1 MAESD
6 RERARRVLEALR
18 ALPPGTLDTAL
29 AHAYGDD
36 ATRLAAVRAALSSAD
51 PEAALAEALGSVVR
65 GGPSEHFLVDLVR
78 EAKGAARDVTRAP
91 GQLNDLA
98 RARRELAFVG
108 RAVREVTVD
117 GELRAVLD
125 DALSLLGDAGPFAAV
140 KSAIAAASDAQHLL
154 ADIARGTAAP
164 DEVRAGIEALHA
176 AKATVEAARDQ
187 LAGASH
193 LIEVAR
199 QFAVDH
205 GDTDAEARLA
215 VAEAAL
221 AEGRPGR
228 RERWQAAFDKA
239 IDAQLLPLARAAATR
254 VQMFAMA
261 AGEQQPIVDVAHR
274 LAALA
279 RTEGDQA
286 TLLEAL
292 GDQALA
298 LAQLGQAE
306 RARQSVLDAKAVA
319 GDEAMAVLRTSLL
332 DAQVS
337 ELLGDAAAARKLL
350 RQVMQYGRD
359 VPGSTH
365 LIGWAALHL
374 GRLEA
379 AHGQRFQ
386 AGQNLELAQQ
396 VGQASGDDA
405 LFGLAVQARI
415 EHAADRATAERLLAS
430 VAGAPQAI
438 RDELRATFERVWDS
452 APRG

>member
-1 MAESD
+1 MAQSD
-6 RERARRVLEALR
+6 RERARRILEALR
-18 ALPPGTLDTAL
+18 ALPSGTLDTAL
-29 AHAYGDD
+29 AHAYGSD
-36 ATRLAAVRAALSSAD
+36 AVRLAAVRAALADPD
-51 PEAALAEALGSVVR
+51 PEAALAAALRDVVHA
-65 GGPSEHFLVDLVR
+65 GPSERMLADLGR
-78 EAKGAARDVTRAP
+78 EANASANDVSRATRQLGELARAQRELSFVGRTVRDVTP
-91 GQLNDLA
+91 DP
-98 RARRELAFVG
+98 
-108 RAVREVTVD
+108 
-117 GELRAVLD
+117 ELRGVLD
-125 DALSLLGDAGPFAAV
+125 EVLSLLGDAGPFAAV
-140 KSAIAAASDAQHLL
+140 KSAVAAASEAHHLL
-154 ADIARGTAAP
+154 ADIARGNATP
-164 DEVRAGIEALHA
+164 DEVRVGLDGLRTARSALD
-176 AKATVEAARDQ
+176 AARDQ
-187 LAGASH
+187 LADVSRVIDA
-193 LIEVAR
+193 AR
-199 QFAVDH
+199 RFAAEH
-205 GDTDAEARLA
+205 GDSDAEARLA

-221 AEGRPGR
+221 AEGRPDSLQ
-228 RERWQAAFDKA
+228 RWQAAFDKA

-254 VQMFAMA
+254 IQLLAIA
-261 AGEQQPIVDVAHR
+261 AGEREPIIDVANR

-379 AHGQRFQ
+379 A
-386 AGQNLELAQQ
+386 
-396 VGQASGDDA
+396 
-405 LFGLAVQARI
+405 
-415 EHAADRATAERLLAS
+415 
-430 VAGAPQAI
+430 
-438 RDELRATFERVWDS
+438 
-452 APRG
+452 

>member
-36 ATRLAAVRAALSSAD
+36 ATRLVAVRAALSSAD
-51 PEAALAEALGSVVR
+51 PEAALAAVLGSVVR
-65 GGPSEHFLVDLVR
+65 GGPSEHFLGDLVR
-78 EAKGAARDVTRAP
+78 EANGASRDVSRAA
-91 GQLNDLA
+91 GQLHDLA
-98 RARRELAFVG
+98 RARRDLAFVG
-108 RAVREVTVD
+108 REVREVTVD
-117 GELRAVLD
+117 EGLRAVLD

-154 ADIARGTAAP
+154 EDVARGTSAP
-164 DEVRAGIEALHA
+164 EEVRAGIEALR
-176 AKATVEAARDQ
+176 AARTTIEVAREQ

-199 QFAVDH
+199 QFAVEH

-221 AEGRPGR
+221 AEGRPGS

-261 AGEQQPIVDVAHR
+261 AGERQPILDVAHR

-306 RARQSVLDAKAVA
+306 RARQLVLDAKAVA

-337 ELLGDAAAARKLL
+337 ELIGDAAAARKLL

-396 VGQASGDDA
+396 VGQAWGDDA

-415 EHAADRATAERLLAS
+415 EHAADRAAAERLLAS
-430 VAGAPQAI
+430 AASAPPAV
-438 RDELRATFERVWDS
+438 RDELRATFERAWGS